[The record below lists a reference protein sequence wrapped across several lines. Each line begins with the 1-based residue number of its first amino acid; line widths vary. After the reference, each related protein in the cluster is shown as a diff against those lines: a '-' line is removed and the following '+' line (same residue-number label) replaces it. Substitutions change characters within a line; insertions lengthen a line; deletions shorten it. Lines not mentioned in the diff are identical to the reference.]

1 MRRNVFTKTNLFLFV
16 LTLAATSAFAGS
28 TAAPPAEK
36 VRIYQ
41 FLPRIFGNTNET
53 RKPNGSI
60 EENGSGKFSDLNEA
74 ALAAIKAMGFTHV
87 WPTGVLQQATATDY
101 SAIGEPSDDPDL
113 LKGLA
118 GSPYAIKD
126 YFDVSPDYAEDPA
139 RRLDEFKAMIDRVHK
154 AGLKVIMDF
163 VPNHVARSYQ
173 STVRPDLSFGAKDD
187 KSKFFA
193 ADNNFFWL
201 TPEAKPGG
209 KGAPLRL
216 PTVDAQG
223 NPASPTSKVAKAPS
237 DGLYAPERE
246 HGRVT
251 GNNHVTWEPD
261 AGSWYETV
269 KLNYGFDFTD
279 PQKQTRAY
287 PHGDK
292 QDIPIPDTW
301 RKMDEII
308 AYWQGFGI
316 DGFRVD
322 MAHMVPPEFWRW
334 MITRARGRNPRI
346 FFVAEAYNDDP
357 AKVPAGDSSST
368 GNVMAD
374 LVNAGFDAVYDDA
387 TYDKLKDIYEGGA
400 WANDLDRINSN
411 PRVFDR
417 SLRYA
422 ENHDEARIAGRG
434 QWGNIGQ
441 DVGRPVSAL
450 LFSLSRGPVMLYSG
464 QEVGEPADSA
474 EGFGGDD
481 ARTSIFD
488 YWSMPELA
496 KWVNGKKFDGGR
508 LSPEQVSLR
517 DFYSRLLRL
526 LGEPAFQNGGF
537 FPLNPA
543 NIENPHYGRVPGEQ
557 ASGHWLYSLLRR
569 DPATGQRFLVVI
581 NLNPSR
587 TFEDVRV
594 KLPPA
599 AWDFLGLKESS
610 KIRLSDKLGTSDEIK
625 SAASVLTLGS
635 IPPLAAYFYEISEI

>member
-1 MRRNVFTKTNLFLFV
+1 MISSPVLKTSLLAIFL
-16 LTLAATSAFAGS
+16 LAACAFADS
-28 TAAPPAEK
+28 PPAAPPAEK

-41 FLPRIFGNTNET
+41 LLPRVFGNTNET

-60 EENGSGKFSDLNEA
+60 EENGSGKFSDLNETS
-74 ALAAIKAMGFTHV
+74 LAAIKAMGFTHV

-101 SAIGEPSDDPDL
+101 SAIGEPGDDPDL

-126 YFDVSPDYAEDPA
+126 YFDVSPDYADDPA
-139 RRLDEFKAMIDRVHK
+139 HRLDEFKAMIDRVHK

-193 ADNNFFWL
+193 ADNNFYWL
-201 TPEAKPGG
+201 TPEAKPAG
-209 KGAPLRL
+209 KGPPLRL

-223 NPASPTSKVAKAPS
+223 NPTSPTSKAAKAPS
-237 DGLYAPERE
+237 DGLFAPESE
-246 HGRVT
+246 HGRIT
-251 GNNHVTWEPD
+251 GNNLVSWEPD

-269 KLNYGFDFTD
+269 KLNYGYDFTD
-279 PQKQTRAY
+279 PQKKTRAY
-287 PHGDK
+287 PHGDR

-308 AYWQGFGI
+308 SYWQGFGI

-334 MITRARGRNPRI
+334 MIARARGRNPQI

-400 WANDLDRINSN
+400 WANDLDRLNSG
-411 PRVFDR
+411 VFDR

-422 ENHDEARIAGRG
+422 ENHDEARIAGKG
-434 QWGNIGQ
+434 QWANVGME
-441 DVGRPVSAL
+441 VGRPVSAL
-450 LFSLSRGPVMLYSG
+450 LFALSRGPVMLYSG
-464 QEVGEPADSA
+464 QEVGEPADGA

-488 YWSMPELA
+488 YWSAPELA

-508 LSPEQVSLR
+508 LSPAQSSLR
-517 DFYSRLLRL
+517 DYYAQLLRL
-526 LGEPAFQNGGF
+526 IGEPAFQNGGF

-543 NIENPHYGRVPGEQ
+543 NIENPSYGRVPGEQ
-557 ASGHWLYSLLRR
+557 ASGHWLYSFLRR
-569 DPATGQRFLVVI
+569 DPATGQKFLAVI
-581 NLNPSR
+581 NLSPSR
-587 TFEDVRV
+587 TFDDVRV

-599 AWDFLGLKESS
+599 AVDFLGLKVSS
-610 KIRLSDKLGTSDEIK
+610 KIQLSGKLGSSAKIESGASD
-625 SAASVLTLGS
+625 LPLGS
-635 IPPLAAYFYEISEI
+635 LPPLSANFFEITE